1 MSEKNAQLDRQIEKK
16 LITPKRLFLGLGTI
30 ALILISWF
38 ALNASA
44 EKSIKV
50 ERAKLTIDEVVFD
63 EFQDMVTVNGSLEP
77 VQTVQITASEGG
89 RVEEVFIED
98 GAEVHRGQPIMRLSN
113 ATMQLDFMNRETQ
126 IIEQINNLRSTRISL
141 DQNKRQVQEQLL
153 EVNYQLLEQKRIFS
167 IDSVLFR
174 DGAIARGDYD
184 ESKNQLIYLMNRLS
198 LLQERKE
205 TDEAYRQS
213 QLHRID
219 SSIELMERNLG
230 AIHQALDNLTIKA
243 PIGGHISQ
251 FDHEIGE
258 SKNRGE
264 TLGRVDVLDSF
275 LIAAPV
281 DQYYLNRVH
290 LDQKATADLGGREF
304 NTRISKIFPSVENG
318 QFTVHLSFTG
328 KYEVGNLRRGQNT
341 RVRLELSAK
350 EKALILKKG
359 GFYQSSS
366 GNYVYVL
373 NDENSAEKRKI
384 KLGSQN
390 PRYFKVL
397 EGLSEGERVI
407 TSSYDSFGD
416 SELIKITN

>member
-1 MSEKNAQLDRQIEKK
+1 MDRQIEKK
-16 LITPKRLFLGLGTI
+16 RFSPKKIFLAVGVLVLVLLFWLV
-30 ALILISWF
+30 
-38 ALNASA
+38 LNASA
-44 EKSIKV
+44 ERTYKV
-50 ERAKLTIDEVVFD
+50 DRSKITIDEVIHD
-63 EFQDMVTVNGSLEP
+63 EFQEIVTVNGSLEP
-77 VQTVQITASEGG
+77 VRTVQITASEGG
-89 RVEEVFIED
+89 RIEEIFIED
-98 GAEVHRGQPIMRLSN
+98 GAQVITGQAIMRLSN

-153 EVNYQLLEQKRIFS
+153 EVNYLLREQKRQFG
-167 IDSVLFR
+167 IDSALCR
-174 DGAIARGDYD
+174 DGAIARADFD
-184 ESKNQLIYLMNRLS
+184 ESKNQLKYLKERLR
-198 LLQERKE
+198 LLKERKV

-219 SSIELMERNLG
+219 SSIELMERNLE
-230 AIHQALDNLTIKA
+230 AIRKTLDNLTIKA
-243 PIGGHISQ
+243 PISGHISQ

-290 LDQKATADLGGREF
+290 IGQKAIADLGGRDYGA
-304 NTRISKIFPSVENG
+304 TVSKIFPSVENG
-318 QFTVHLSFTG
+318 QFTVHLKIVG
-328 KYEVGNLRRGQNT
+328 EYAVGNLRRGQNT

-350 EKALILKKG
+350 EKALLLKRG

-373 NDENSAEKRKI
+373 SENGQAEKRKI

-397 EGLSEGERVI
+397 EGLNEGENVI
-407 TSSYDSFGD
+407 TSSYASFGD
-416 SELIKITN
+416 AELIEITD

>member
-1 MSEKNAQLDRQIEKK
+1 V
-16 LITPKRLFLGLGTI
+16 F
-30 ALILISWF
+30 ISWL

-44 EKSIKV
+44 ERSFKV
-50 ERAKLTIDEVVFD
+50 NRSKLTIDQVVYD
-63 EFQDMVTVNGSLEP
+63 EFQEIVTVNGSLEP
-77 VQTVQITASEGG
+77 VKTVQITASEGG
-89 RVEEVFIED
+89 RIEEIFIED
-98 GAEVHRGQPIMRLSN
+98 GAQVIMGQPIMRLSN

-153 EVNYQLLEQKRIFS
+153 EVTYLLTEQQRQFA
-167 IDSVLFR
+167 IDSVLHR
-174 DGAIARGDYD
+174 DGAIARADYD
-184 ESKNQLIYLMNRLS
+184 ESKNQLNYLKERLR
-198 LLQERKE
+198 LLKERKV

-219 SSIELMERNLG
+219 SSIELMERNLN
-230 AIHQALDNLTIKA
+230 AIRKTLENLTIKA
-243 PIGGHISQ
+243 PISGHISQ

-290 LDQKATADLGGREF
+290 IGQKAIADLGGRDYGA
-304 NTRISKIFPSVENG
+304 TVSKIFPSVENG
-318 QFTVHLSFTG
+318 QFTVHLSILGEYT
-328 KYEVGNLRRGQNT
+328 VGNLRRGQNT
-341 RVRLELSAK
+341 RVKLELSAK
-350 EKALILKKG
+350 EKALMLKRG

-373 NDENSAEKRKI
+373 NDDGHAEKRKI

-390 PRYFKVL
+390 PRYFRVL
-397 EGLSEGERVI
+397 EGLNEGENVI
-407 TSSYDSFGD
+407 TSSYASFGD
-416 SELIKITN
+416 AEIIKITD